1 MDRIMTKT
9 LAEIYVRQGHLQ
21 EAYEIFKFL
30 SEKDPSNIEIQKR
43 LKELSGKLKLS
54 PPLAGQPVESDDL
67 QRTFPSARRPKEN

>member
-9 LAEIYVRQGHLQ
+9 LADIYFQQGYVQ

-67 QRTFPSARRPKEN
+67 QRTFPSARRPKES